1 MNRKRRILALDGG
14 GIKGVL
20 AAAFLETVEE
30 ATGKKIADHFD
41 LVAGTSTGGIIALGI
56 GLGLSAREIVQ
67 FYVNEGPR
75 IFDQASPL
83 DQRGLFGRFFERF
96 KGANRKARQLAL
108 PKYDS
113 HGLRQALE
121 RAFKSNRLGD
131 SRVRLVIPA
140 YHADKEDVYVFKTR
154 HHQRLQLDWRER
166 AVDVALAT
174 AAAPTYFA
182 AHHMPSGAPLIDGGI
197 WANNPSGIAAVEA
210 CGVLGWTSD
219 DLYILSLGCTEEAI
233 DIPTEAGYAGLLLK
247 STALFMQGQ
256 SRASVGTAMLL
267 SGHSEAD
274 PRYFRY
280 QPQVA
285 PGKFSLDSIDMVNR
299 LRGLGQACA
308 REALPTL
315 ETRFLT
321 EKVEPF
327 CPVPVMAAA

>member
-1 MNRKRRILALDGG
+1 MNHKRRILALDGG

-30 ATGKKIADHFD
+30 ATGKRIAEYFD
-41 LVAGTSTGGIIALGI
+41 LVSGTSTGGIIALGL
-56 GLGLSAREIVQ
+56 GLGMSAREIVQ

-75 IFDQASPL
+75 IFGQANPL
-83 DQRGLFGRFFERF
+83 DPQGIVGRAIAMF
-96 KGANRKARQLAL
+96 KGAKRQARQLGL

-113 HGLRQALE
+113 RELRQALE
-121 RAFKSNRLGD
+121 RAFRSARLGD
-131 SRVRLVIPA
+131 SQVRLVIPA

-154 HHQRLQLDWRER
+154 HHERLQLDWRES

-182 AHHMPSGAPLIDGGI
+182 AHQMPSGAPLIDGGI
-197 WANNPSGIAAVEA
+197 WANNPSGLAAVEA
-210 CGVLGWTSD
+210 RGVLGWTND
-219 DLYILSLGCTEEAI
+219 DLYILSIGCTEAAI
-233 DIPTEAGYAGLLLK
+233 DIPTDTGYSGLLLK
-247 STALFMQGQ
+247 STDLFMQGQ
-256 SRASVGTAMLL
+256 SRASIGTVMLL
-267 SGHSEAD
+267 SGHSEVE

-280 QPQVA
+280 QPLVA
-285 PGKFSLDSIDMVNR
+285 AGKFSLDRVDMINR

-315 ETRFLT
+315 EKKFLY

-327 CPVPVMAAA
+327 CPTPGENK